1 MNRAAVARTGFT
13 LARRALWSSGRPRA
27 GVLPVLLILLLTVA
41 SGMALVVLFESA
53 AAVGVPPSVHT
64 NLLGWAFTI
73 AMLMLVIGDLHAV
86 VSAAVTAPDLDLL
99 RAAPL
104 SARDILVLKLVATL
118 PRTLPPVLAIA
129 LPAVL
134 AFAYV
139 NGPPSAPVMLLALF
153 GVWALPLALGTL
165 LAIPLL
171 RLAPAAY
178 LREPLALLATFAFI
192 AGWVA
197 NTFWVPRLAA
207 DSMDLGAALRALPAP
222 PDWSPATWAAQ
233 AIAGGRGSAAA
244 LAGFAGITLAAV
256 AGATAVAGALLE
268 TVMSRSSGSPGRVT
282 RGSSRRAPSLASA
295 FLRRDAALAA
305 RDWPVTLDALAGL
318 ALWSLLPLAI
328 LPLAPLAPLSIARD
342 MVIALSV
349 SLGHDL
355 AARALPLERASLAWA
370 RLSPVGG
377 ARWMQLRSLGI
388 GVAALGVVVVA
399 VIVVALVF
407 RLSFA
412 SAVDVAVFA
421 CAAAI
426 TTLSTGLLSGAMFGE
441 SAWTDPRAMLAP
453 GGRLVSA
460 LLSVALAGAWLTF
473 AHLQPATPVAPVT
486 ALAMLVAAV
495 AFAAIPLALAA
506 RSLERRE
513 YSGR

>member
-1 MNRAAVARTGFT
+1 MNRVAIARTGST
-13 LARRALWSSGRPRA
+13 LARRALWSGGRPRR
-27 GVLPVLLILLLTVA
+27 GVLPVLLVLMLATA
-41 SGMALVVLFESA
+41 STLALVVVFDSA
-53 AAVGVPPSVHT
+53 ATAGVSRAVHT
-64 NLLGWAFTI
+64 NLLGWAFTL

-104 SARDILVLKLVATL
+104 SSRDILTLKLAATL

-134 AFAYV
+134 AFGV
-139 NGPPSAPVMLLALF
+139 VHGPSSAVAVIVALV
-153 GVWALPLALGTL
+153 GLWALPLALGTL

-171 RLAPAAY
+171 RLAPAAH
-178 LREPLALLATFAFI
+178 LREPLALLATLAFI

-197 NTFWVPRLAA
+197 NTFWVPRLAS
-207 DSMDLGAALRALPAP
+207 DTLDLGATLRTLPAP
-222 PDWSPATWAAQ
+222 PDWSPATWAAH
-233 AIAGGRGSAAA
+233 AIASGRGGAAA
-244 LAGFAGITLAAV
+244 LASFAGLTIAAV
-256 AGATAVAGALLE
+256 VAAGSVASGLLE
-268 TVMSRSSGSPGRVT
+268 TVMSRASGPLSRVT
-282 RGSSRRAPSLASA
+282 HATARRAPTLAMA
-295 FLRRDAALAA
+295 FLRRDTALAA

-318 ALWSLLPLAI
+318 ALWTLLPLAI
-328 LPLAPLAPLSIARD
+328 LPLAPFAPLSVARD

-349 SLGHDL
+349 SLGHDF
-355 AARALPLERASLAWA
+355 AARALPLERDSLAWA

-377 ARWMQLRSLGI
+377 ARWMRLRALGL
-388 GVAALGVVVVA
+388 GVAALAVVSVA
-399 VIVVALVF
+399 IVVVALVF

-412 SAVDVAVFA
+412 ATADVAVFA

-426 TTLSTGLLSGAMFGE
+426 TTISAGLLSGAAFGE
-441 SAWTDPRAMLAP
+441 PSWTDPRAMLAP

-460 LLSVALAGAWLTF
+460 LVSVALAAAWLTL
-473 AHLQPATPVAPVT
+473 AHRHAATPLSAPT
-486 ALAMLVAAV
+486 ALAMLASAV
-495 AFAAIPLALAA
+495 VFAMLPLALAA